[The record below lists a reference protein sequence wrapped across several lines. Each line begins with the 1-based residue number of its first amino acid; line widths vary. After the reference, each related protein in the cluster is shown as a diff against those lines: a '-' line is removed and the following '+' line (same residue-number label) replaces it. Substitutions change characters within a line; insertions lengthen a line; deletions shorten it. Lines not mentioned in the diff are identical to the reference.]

1 MSDRSFNMHR
11 GLAHRTMLSDLC
23 SHERLLEERLDTGSL
38 IQWVW
43 RGPKQLHLKQVT
55 EIPLGQGPDFENHY
69 YSTWSS
75 VLHHFV
81 WLRTGSRK
89 SSHLHWVELLAG
101 HHKLQ
106 TKQNLPGQIV
116 HKFILRS
123 HNKCDEGRKMLPS
136 ILRAGSG

>member
-11 GLAHRTMLSDLC
+11 GLAHRTMQSDLC

-81 WLRTGSRK
+81 WPENWLKEKFSFALGRTS
-89 SSHLHWVELLAG
+89 
-101 HHKLQ
+101 
-106 TKQNLPGQIV
+106 
-116 HKFILRS
+116 
-123 HNKCDEGRKMLPS
+123 GRPP
-136 ILRAGSG
+136 